1 MLFTTGY
8 ICGMKNQQFNTR
20 SLITH
25 LVCSKCNAHFD
36 HQLIQT
42 YSTCCNVP
50 LSAVYN
56 LSNQTIQSI
65 NASDYSMW
73 RYQFVLPVFNTANI
87 VSLNE
92 GFTPISHLK
101 KLTNQLCIDSL
112 YLKDEAVN
120 PTGSFKAR
128 GLSMGVSKAKE
139 LGIQKMVIPTAG
151 NAGGA
156 MSAYCAKAGIEATVI
171 MPKHTADTL
180 KEECRL
186 YGAQLIQIDG
196 LIDACGKKARELAA
210 STGTFDMSTMKEP
223 YRLEGKKT
231 LGYEIAEQFNWELP
245 DIIVYPAGGGTGL
258 IGIWKAFKELIAMN
272 ALKGPLPRMVLVQS
286 VECSPM
292 VHFFHEGKLPE
303 TYAPKSSA
311 ALGLAVP
318 YPFATAMMLAVLQES
333 NGIALTVTEKEM
345 EEGVEAISKTE
356 GLLLSPEGAATF
368 VATQHLLKSGW
379 AKPSEKVLL
388 VNTGSWYKY
397 R

>member
-1 MLFTTGY
+1 
-8 ICGMKNQQFNTR
+8 MKNQQFNTE

-25 LVCSKCNAHFD
+25 LVCSKCNATFD
-36 HQLIQT
+36 HQIKQT
-42 YSTCCNVP
+42 FSTCCTVP
-50 LSAVYN
+50 LSAAYN
-56 LSNQTIQSI
+56 LSNQRIDSI
-65 NASDYSMW
+65 KATDYTMW
-73 RYQFVLPVFNTANI
+73 RYQFVLPVLDSSNI

-92 GFTPISHLK
+92 GFTPISHLR
-101 KLTNQLCIDSL
+101 KLSNHLSIDSL
-112 YLKDEAVN
+112 YLKDEGVN

-139 LGIQKMVIPTAG
+139 LGIKQMVIPTAG

-186 YGAQLIQIDG
+186 YGAQLIQING
-196 LIDACGKKARELAA
+196 LIDACGKKARKLAA
-210 STGTFDMSTMKEP
+210 ATGAFDMSTMKEP

-258 IGIWKAFKELIAMN
+258 IGIWKAFKELLIMKAI
-272 ALKGPLPRMVLVQS
+272 KGPLPKMVLVQS
-286 VECSPM
+286 IECSPM
-292 VHFFHEGKLPE
+292 VHLFNEGKLPD

-318 YPFATAMMLAVLQES
+318 YPFATGMMLDVLKES
-333 NGIALTVTEKEM
+333 KGIALTVTEKEM
-345 EEGVEAISKTE
+345 EEGVEAIAKIE
-356 GLLLSPEGAATF
+356 GVLLSPEGAATYK
-368 VATQHLLKSGW
+368 ATQKLLESGW
-379 AKPSEKVLL
+379 AKSADKILL

>member
-1 MLFTTGY
+1 
-8 ICGMKNQQFNTR
+8 MKNQQFNTG

-25 LVCSKCNAHFD
+25 LVCSKCHAPFD
-36 HQLIQT
+36 HQTIQT

-50 LSAVYN
+50 LSAEYD
-56 LSNQTIQSI
+56 LSNQTIKAI
-65 NASDYSMW
+65 NAADYSMW
-73 RYQFVLPVFNTANI
+73 RYQFALPVLNINNI

-92 GFTPISHLK
+92 GFTPISNLK
-101 KLTNQLCIDSL
+101 KLSSQLSINSL
-112 YLKDEAVN
+112 FLKDEAVN

-139 LGIQKMVIPTAG
+139 LGIKQMVIPTAG

-186 YGAQLIQIDG
+186 YGANLIQIDG
-196 LIDACGKKARELAA
+196 LIDACGKKAREIAA
-210 STGTFDMSTMKEP
+210 STGAFDMSTMKEP

-245 DIIVYPAGGGTGL
+245 NIIVYPAGGGTGL
-258 IGIWKAFKELIAMN
+258 IGIWKAFKELITMN
-272 ALKGPLPRMVLVQS
+272 AIKGPLPKMVLVQS
-286 VECSPM
+286 IECSPM
-292 VHFFHEGKLPE
+292 VHLFNDGMLPIN
-303 TYAPKSSA
+303 YAPKSSA

-318 YPFATAMMLAVLQES
+318 YPFATDMMLAVLKES

-345 EEGVEAISKTE
+345 EVGVEAIAKVE

-368 VATQHLLKSGW
+368 LATQQLLQSGW
-379 AKPSEKVLL
+379 AKNTDKILL

>member
-1 MLFTTGY
+1 
-8 ICGMKNQQFNTR
+8 MKNQQINTG

-36 HQLIQT
+36 HQSIQT
-42 YSTCCNVP
+42 FSTCCNVP
-50 LSAVYN
+50 LSAEYD
-56 LSNQTIQSI
+56 LSNQTIKAI
-65 NASDYSMW
+65 NIEDYSMW
-73 RYQFVLPVFNTANI
+73 RYQFVLPVLDSINI
-87 VSLNE
+87 ISLNE
-92 GFTPISHLK
+92 GFTPITQLK
-101 KLTNQLCIDSL
+101 KLSNQLSINSL

-139 LGIQKMVIPTAG
+139 LGIKRMVIPTAG

-186 YGAQLIQIDG
+186 YGADLIQMDG
-196 LIDACGKKARELAA
+196 LIDACGKKAREIAA
-210 STGTFDMSTMKEP
+210 STGAFDMSTMKEP

-231 LGYEIAEQFNWELP
+231 LGYEIAEQFNWEIP

-272 ALKGPLPRMVLVQS
+272 AIKGPLPKMVLVQS
-286 VECSPM
+286 IECSPM
-292 VHFFHEGKLPE
+292 VHLFNEGQLPHN
-303 TYAPKSSA
+303 YAPKSSA
-311 ALGLAVP
+311 AFGLAVP
-318 YPFATAMMLAVLQES
+318 YPFATAMMLSVLKES

-345 EEGVEAISKTE
+345 EAGVEAIAKIE
-356 GLLLSPEGAATF
+356 GLLLSPEGAATY
-368 VATQHLLKSGW
+368 VATQQLLKTGW
-379 AKPSEKVLL
+379 AKNTDKILL

>member
-1 MLFTTGY
+1 
-8 ICGMKNQQFNTR
+8 MKNQQFNTG

-36 HQLIQT
+36 HQTIQT
-42 YSTCCNVP
+42 FSTCCNVP
-50 LSAVYN
+50 LSALYN
-56 LSNQTIQSI
+56 LSNQTIKLI
-65 NASDYSMW
+65 NDADYTMW
-73 RYQFVLPVFNTANI
+73 RYQFALPVLDKNNI

-92 GFTPISHLK
+92 GFTPISQLK
-101 KLTNQLCIDSL
+101 KLSNQLSIDAL
-112 YLKDEAVN
+112 YLKDESVN

-139 LGIQKMVIPTAG
+139 LGIKQMVIPTAG

-180 KEECRL
+180 KEECKL
-186 YGAQLIQIDG
+186 YGANLIQIDG
-196 LIDACGKKARELAA
+196 LIDACGKKAREIAA
-210 STGTFDMSTMKEP
+210 STGAFDMSTMKEP

-245 DIIVYPAGGGTGL
+245 DVIVYPAGGGTGL

-272 ALKGPLPRMVLVQS
+272 VIKGALPKMVLVQS
-286 VECSPM
+286 IECSPM
-292 VHFFHEGKLPE
+292 VHLFKDGCLPE

-318 YPFATAMMLAVLQES
+318 YPFATGMMLAVLKES

-345 EEGVEAISKTE
+345 EEGVEAIAKIE
-356 GLLLSPEGAATF
+356 GLLLSPEGAATY
-368 VATQHLLKSGW
+368 VATQHLLKMGW
-379 AKPSEKVLL
+379 VKNADKILL

>member
-1 MLFTTGY
+1 
-8 ICGMKNQQFNTR
+8 MKNQLFNG
-20 SLITH
+20 SFITH
-25 LVCSKCNAHFD
+25 LVCSKCNTHFD
-36 HQLIQT
+36 HQIIQT
-42 YSTCCNVP
+42 YASCCNVP
-50 LSAVYN
+50 LSAEYDLN
-56 LSNQTIQSI
+56 NQSI
-65 NASDYSMW
+65 DKINTKDYSMW
-73 RYQFVLPVFNTANI
+73 RYHFVLPIIDSRNI

-92 GFTPISHLK
+92 GFTPVSQLK
-101 KLTNQLCIDSL
+101 KLSNQLSLNAL

-139 LGIQKMVIPTAG
+139 LGIKQMVIPTAG

-180 KEECRL
+180 KEECKL
-186 YGAQLIQIDG
+186 YGAHLIQIDG
-196 LIDACGKKARELAA
+196 LIDACGKRAREIAA
-210 STGTFDMSTMKEP
+210 STGAFDMSTMKEP

-258 IGIWKAFKELIAMN
+258 IGIWKAFKELVTMGAI
-272 ALKGPLPRMVLVQS
+272 KGPLPKMVLVQS

-292 VHFFHEGKLPE
+292 VHLFKDGQLPNN
-303 TYAPKSSA
+303 YSPKSSA

-318 YPFATAMMLAVLQES
+318 YPFATEMMLSVLRES

-345 EEGVEAISKTE
+345 EEGVQTIAKIE
-356 GLLLSPEGAATF
+356 GLLLSPEGSATYY
-368 VATQHLLKSGW
+368 ACQQLLNSGW
-379 AKPSEKVLL
+379 AKSSDKILL

>member
-1 MLFTTGY
+1 
-8 ICGMKNQQFNTR
+8 MKNQQLNTR

-25 LVCSKCNAHFD
+25 LVCSKCNATCS
-36 HQLIQT
+36 HQIVQT
-42 YSTCCNVP
+42 FSSCCNVP
-50 LSAVYN
+50 LSAVYH
-56 LSNQTIQSI
+56 LKNQTIDSI
-65 NASDYSMW
+65 HTTEYTMW
-73 RYQFVLPVFNTANI
+73 RYQFVLPVIDPANI

-92 GFTPISHLK
+92 GFTPISQLK
-101 KLTNQLCIDSL
+101 KLADQLSIDTL
-112 YLKDEAVN
+112 YLNDEAVN

-139 LGIQKMVIPTAG
+139 LGIKQMVIPTAG

-186 YGAQLIQIDG
+186 YGANLIQIDG
-196 LIDACGKKARELAA
+196 LIDACGKKAREIAA
-210 STGTFDMSTMKEP
+210 STGAFDMSTMKEP

-231 LGYEIAEQFNWELP
+231 LGYEIAEQFNWDLP
-245 DIIVYPAGGGTGL
+245 DIIIYPAGGGTGL
-258 IGIWKAFKELIAMN
+258 IGIWKAFKELIEMKAIKG
-272 ALKGPLPRMVLVQS
+272 ALPKMVLVQS

-292 VHFFHEGKLPE
+292 VHLFNDGQLPE
-303 TYAPKSSA
+303 HYAPKSSA

-318 YPFATAMMLAVLQES
+318 YPFATAMMLAVLKES
-333 NGIALTVTEKEM
+333 NGIALTITEKEM
-345 EEGVEAISKTE
+345 EDGVEEIAKVE
-356 GLLLSPEGAATF
+356 GLLLSPEGSATYIAAEK
-368 VATQHLLKSGW
+368 LLKTGW
-379 AKPSEKVLL
+379 AKPSERILL

>member
-1 MLFTTGY
+1 
-8 ICGMKNQQFNTR
+8 MKNQQLNIGT
-20 SLITH
+20 LITH
-25 LVCSKCNAHFD
+25 LICSKCNTTYN
-36 HQLIQT
+36 HQIVQT
-42 YSTCCNVP
+42 FSTCCNVP

-56 LSNQTIQSI
+56 LNNQTIDAI
-65 NASDYSMW
+65 NTDVYTMW
-73 RYQFVLPVFNTANI
+73 RYQFVLPVIDPVNI

-92 GFTPISHLK
+92 GFTPISQLK
-101 KLTNQLCIDSL
+101 KLAHHLSIDSL

-139 LGIQKMVIPTAG
+139 LGIKRMVIPTAG

-156 MSAYCAKAGIEATVI
+156 MSAYCAKAGIEATVV

-186 YGAQLIQIDG
+186 YGANLIQIDG
-196 LIDACGKKARELAA
+196 LIDVCGKKARELSA
-210 STGTFDMSTMKEP
+210 STGAFDMSTMKEP

-245 DIIVYPAGGGTGL
+245 DIIIYPAGGGTGL
-258 IGIWKAFKELIAMN
+258 IGIWKAFKELIEMKAIKG
-272 ALKGPLPRMVLVQS
+272 ALPKMVLVQS

-292 VHFFHEGKLPE
+292 VHLFNDGQLPE
-303 TYAPKSSA
+303 NYTPKSSA

-318 YPFATAMMLAVLQES
+318 YPFATAMMLAVLNES
-333 NGIALTVTEKEM
+333 NGIALTITEKEM
-345 EEGVEAISKTE
+345 QDGVEEIAKVE
-356 GLLLSPEGAATF
+356 GLLLSPEGSATCKAA
-368 VATQHLLKSGW
+368 QKLLESGW
-379 AKPSEKVLL
+379 AKPSDRILL

>member
-1 MLFTTGY
+1 
-8 ICGMKNQQFNTR
+8 MKNQLFNG

-25 LVCSKCNAHFD
+25 LVCSKCNTHFD
-36 HQLIQT
+36 HQIIQT
-42 YSTCCNVP
+42 YSSCCNVP
-50 LSAVYN
+50 LSAEYDLN
-56 LSNQTIQSI
+56 NQTVNRI
-65 NASDYSMW
+65 NTNDYSMW
-73 RYQFVLPVFNTANI
+73 RYHFVLPILDSSNI

-92 GFTPISHLK
+92 GFTPISQLK
-101 KLTNQLCIDSL
+101 KMANQLSLNEL

-139 LGIQKMVIPTAG
+139 LGIKKMVIPTAG

-186 YGAQLIQIDG
+186 YGANLIQIDG
-196 LIDACGKKARELAA
+196 LIDACGKRAREIAA
-210 STGTFDMSTMKEP
+210 STGAFDMSTMKEP

-258 IGIWKAFKELIAMN
+258 IGIWKAFKELITMGAI
-272 ALKGPLPRMVLVQS
+272 KGPLPKMVLVQS

-292 VHFFHEGKLPE
+292 VHLFNDGQLPNN
-303 TYAPKSSA
+303 YSPKSSA

-318 YPFATAMMLAVLQES
+318 YPFATAMMLSVLKES
-333 NGIALTVTEKEM
+333 NGIALTVTEKDM
-345 EEGVEAISKTE
+345 EDGVETIAKSE
-356 GLLLSPEGAATF
+356 GLLLSPEGAATYI
-368 VATQHLLKSGW
+368 ASKQLLNSGW
-379 AKPSEKVLL
+379 AKSSDKILL

>member
-1 MLFTTGY
+1 
-8 ICGMKNQQFNTR
+8 MKNQQLSND

-25 LVCSKCNAHFD
+25 LVCSKCNTPYD
-36 HQLIQT
+36 HQLVQT
-42 YSTCCNVP
+42 FSICCNVP

-56 LSNQTIQSI
+56 LNGQTINAI
-65 NASDYSMW
+65 NSTDYTMW
-73 RYQFVLPVFNTANI
+73 RYQFVLPVMDAANI
-87 VSLNE
+87 ISLNE
-92 GFTPISHLK
+92 GFTPISQLK
-101 KLTNQLCIDSL
+101 KISDFLNIDSL
-112 YLKDEAVN
+112 YLKDEGVN

-139 LGIQKMVIPTAG
+139 LGIKQMVIPTAG

-180 KEECRL
+180 KDECRL
-186 YGAQLIQIDG
+186 YGANLIQIDG
-196 LIDACGKKARELAA
+196 LIDACGKKAREIAA
-210 STGTFDMSTMKEP
+210 STGAFDMSTMKEP

-258 IGIWKAFKELIAMN
+258 IGIWKAFKELILMN
-272 ALKGPLPRMVLVQS
+272 AIKGPLPKMVLVQS
-286 VECSPM
+286 NECSPM
-292 VHFFHEGKLPE
+292 VHLFNDGQLPINY
-303 TYAPKSSA
+303 TPKSSA

-318 YPFATAMMLAVLQES
+318 YPFATEMMLEVLKES

-345 EEGVEAISKTE
+345 EDGVEEIAKIE

-368 VATQHLLKSGW
+368 RATQHLIKMGW
-379 AKPSEKVLL
+379 AKSSDQILL

>member
-1 MLFTTGY
+1 
-8 ICGMKNQQFNTR
+8 MKNQQLNTR

-25 LVCSKCNAHFD
+25 LVCSKCNATCS
-36 HQLIQT
+36 HQIVQT
-42 YSTCCNVP
+42 FSSCCNVP
-50 LSAVYN
+50 LSAVYH
-56 LSNQTIQSI
+56 LKNQKIDSI
-65 NASDYSMW
+65 HTTEYTMW
-73 RYQFVLPVFNTANI
+73 RYQFVLPVIDPANI

-92 GFTPISHLK
+92 GFTPISQLK
-101 KLTNQLCIDSL
+101 KLADQLSIDTL

-139 LGIQKMVIPTAG
+139 LGIKQMVIPTAG

-186 YGAQLIQIDG
+186 YGANLIQIDG
-196 LIDACGKKARELAA
+196 LIDACGKKAREIAA
-210 STGTFDMSTMKEP
+210 STGAFDMSTMKEP

-231 LGYEIAEQFNWELP
+231 LGYEIAEQFNWDLP
-245 DIIVYPAGGGTGL
+245 DIIIYPAGGGTGL
-258 IGIWKAFKELIAMN
+258 IGIWKAFKELIEMKAIKG
-272 ALKGPLPRMVLVQS
+272 ALPKMVLVQS

-292 VHFFHEGKLPE
+292 VHLFNDGQLPE
-303 TYAPKSSA
+303 HYAPKSSA

-318 YPFATAMMLAVLQES
+318 YPFATAMMLAVLKES
-333 NGIALTVTEKEM
+333 NGIALTITEKEM
-345 EEGVEAISKTE
+345 EDGVEEIAKVE
-356 GLLLSPEGAATF
+356 GLLLSPEGSATYIAAEK
-368 VATQHLLKSGW
+368 LLKTGW
-379 AKPSEKVLL
+379 AKPSERILL

>member
-1 MLFTTGY
+1 
-8 ICGMKNQQFNTR
+8 MKNQQLNKE
-20 SLITH
+20 SLLTH
-25 LVCSKCNAHFD
+25 LVCSKCSASYN
-36 HQLIQT
+36 HQTVQT
-42 YSTCCNVP
+42 FSSCCNVP

-56 LSNQTIQSI
+56 LKNQTIDAI
-65 NASDYSMW
+65 NTTDYTMW
-73 RYQFVLPVFNTANI
+73 RYQFVLPVIDPANI

-92 GFTPISHLK
+92 GFTPISQLK
-101 KLTNQLCIDSL
+101 KLAQQLSIDSL

-139 LGIQKMVIPTAG
+139 LRIKQMVIPTAG

-186 YGAQLIQIDG
+186 YGANLIQIDG
-196 LIDACGKKARELAA
+196 LIDACGKKAREIAA
-210 STGTFDMSTMKEP
+210 STGAFDMSTMKEP

-245 DIIVYPAGGGTGL
+245 DIIIYPAGGGTGL
-258 IGIWKAFKELIAMN
+258 IGIWKAFKELTEMKAIKG
-272 ALKGPLPRMVLVQS
+272 ALPKLVLVQS

-292 VHFFHEGKLPE
+292 VHLFNDGQLPKH
-303 TYAPKSSA
+303 YAPKSSA

-318 YPFATAMMLAVLQES
+318 YPFATAMMLAVLTES

-345 EEGVEAISKTE
+345 EEGVEEIAKVE
-356 GLLLSPEGAATF
+356 GLLLSPEGAATCK
-368 VATQHLLKSGW
+368 AAEKLLESGW
-379 AKPSEKVLL
+379 AKPSDRILL